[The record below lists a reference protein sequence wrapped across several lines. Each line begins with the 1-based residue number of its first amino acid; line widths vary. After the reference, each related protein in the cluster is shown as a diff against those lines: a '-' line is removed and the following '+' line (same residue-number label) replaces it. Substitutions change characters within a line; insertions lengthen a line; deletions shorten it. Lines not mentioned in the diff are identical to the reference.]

1 MFARKCTTTC
11 IVFFLRPLTAFVV
24 FFMGRW
30 GLTFLWGWTFV
41 AFTAFVAFMRC
52 SGRSFFLALRVFVV
66 FMGHW
71 GWTFVACTMFLLFME
86 CLGWTS
92 VAFMRRSGWSFF
104 VWRLECL

>member
-1 MFARKCTTTC
+1 MCLRVSVQLLVL
-11 IVFFLRPLTAFVV
+11 VFFASSYSFCS